1 MKMISF
7 SSNIDDWNGR
17 SEKALC
23 LSLYKGLCKVL
34 EYVKVVL
41 GIDRVP
47 PKQKK
52 DTFGAKKTQL
62 KQFKG
67 SCYYCGK
74 YGHKA
79 ATCTHH
85 DDEKQSSVRR
95 SVRCW
100 FCQEEGHPMRL
111 CEKFKA
117 RKIETANTAVCEYD
131 SEESIHELGF

>member
-1 MKMISF
+1 MVTTRNQETSYRWGDEDEVEETRMKMISF

-23 LSLYKGLCKVL
+23 LSLYKGFCKVL

-41 GIDRVP
+41 GIERVP

-52 DTFGAKKTQL
+52 DTQL
-62 KQFKG
+62 KQSKG

-74 YGHKA
+74 NGHKA
-79 ATCTHH
+79 ATCTHR

-100 FCQEEGHPMRL
+100 FCQEEGHRMRNCKKL
-111 CEKFKA
+111 REA
-117 RKIETANTAVCEYD
+117 RK
-131 SEESIHELGF
+131 